1 MIYSSGK
8 DQEKTIRQLQQLETI
23 LAELSERLK
32 VPKLIPYF
40 GVTKWK
46 PDAKVE
52 EVYSEANFAKN
63 QIKDR
68 KDISYQF
75 YSHEDTLSL
84 IHI

>member
-1 MIYSSGK
+1 M
-8 DQEKTIRQLQQLETI
+8 
-23 LAELSERLK
+23 
-32 VPKLIPYF
+32 
-40 GVTKWK
+40 TKWK

-75 YSHEDTLSL
+75 YSHEDTIRMLEDKAMEDEFKHSL
-84 IHI
+84 EITVLRCGISRNMIRKQSGW